1 MGTTSNES
9 KQRWNQNHYTQVKV
23 SVPHEIAAAFKEK
36 CAAAGVSM
44 ASELSNFM
52 RSHNPKKMVH
62 EIEVTTRQQRR
73 KAIVGVILRVEA
85 IADAEQ
91 EYMYNIPINLQNSER
106 YEAAEQA
113 VSALEEA
120 LSILHN
126 VYV

>member
-1 MGTTSNES
+1 MGNTSNES

-36 CAAAGVSM
+36 CAAAGISM

-52 RSHNPKKMVH
+52 RGYNPKKTVQ
-62 EIEVTTRQQRR
+62 VTTRQQRR
-73 KAIVGVILRVEA
+73 KAIVGVILQVEA

-120 LSILHN
+120 LGILHN
-126 VYV
+126 VYI